1 MIQVDRSIIIQIFG
15 SLMNK
20 PEILNDIDKFQL
32 SVTDFSQQLDK
43 FIFGAIYNLHLD
55 GAETIHTVDIVNY
68 LQKKV

>member
-43 FIFGAIYNLHLD
+43 FIFGAKIR
-55 GAETIHTVDIVNY
+55 
-68 LQKKV
+68 KKCDTTK